1 MHAKRVYRVLAQYLS
16 DNVGSY
22 NFTVGRVCCHSHWQ
36 MNYVH
41 KLWPVA
47 IAKCQLLVVNL
58 FVFFPCCFYSCHL
71 CMKEATSAELSAWT
85 SNMGIHSHGDISIG
99 PIANASDH
107 RTESRKVIFDR
118 IRVLAVGT
126 EYSFSNKIKATFHLF
141 AFAFHIE
148 KKREENFRV
157 LFWFGRPRIARSHSG
172 MS

>member
-1 MHAKRVYRVLAQYLS
+1 
-16 DNVGSY
+16 
-22 NFTVGRVCCHSHWQ
+22 
-36 MNYVH
+36 
-41 KLWPVA
+41 
-47 IAKCQLLVVNL
+47 
-58 FVFFPCCFYSCHL
+58 
-71 CMKEATSAELSAWT
+71 MKEATSAELSAWT

-118 IRVLAVGT
+118 IRALAVGT

>member
-1 MHAKRVYRVLAQYLS
+1 
-16 DNVGSY
+16 
-22 NFTVGRVCCHSHWQ
+22 
-36 MNYVH
+36 
-41 KLWPVA
+41 
-47 IAKCQLLVVNL
+47 
-58 FVFFPCCFYSCHL
+58 
-71 CMKEATSAELSAWT
+71 MKEATSAELSAWT
-85 SNMGIHSHGDISIG
+85 SNMVIHSHGDISIG

>member
-1 MHAKRVYRVLAQYLS
+1 MAS
-16 DNVGSY
+16 S
-22 NFTVGRVCCHSHWQ
+22 FSHSHWQ

-85 SNMGIHSHGDISIG
+85 SNMVIHSHGDISIG

-118 IRVLAVGT
+118 IRALAVGT

-148 KKREENFRV
+148 KKKRRELSCSV
-157 LFWFGRPRIARSHSG
+157 LVWSTSNCSFSFGNVVNRRRRHVLRNGHFDFHANKRDC
-172 MS
+172 